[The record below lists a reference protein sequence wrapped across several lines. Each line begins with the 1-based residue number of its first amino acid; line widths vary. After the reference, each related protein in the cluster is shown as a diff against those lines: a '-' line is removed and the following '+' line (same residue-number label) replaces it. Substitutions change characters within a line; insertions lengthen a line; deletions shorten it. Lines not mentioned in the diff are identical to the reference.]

1 MSNRYK
7 GAIISATPPTT
18 TGGESGVASG
28 AWTLEQQMQLIAAG
42 LWPSQ
47 PLPKYIEDVFSTY
60 LYTGT
65 GATQT
70 ITNGIDLST
79 KGGLVWIK
87 SRSAAWE
94 NKLTDT
100 VRGVTK
106 GLISNSTG
114 AETTDTT
121 GLTTFN
127 TTGFVLG
134 SNSDYNYSG
143 GSTYVSWT
151 FREQAKFF
159 DVVTWT
165 GSNDVGTSIG
175 RGIVPHNLGSAPG
188 CVIIKN
194 VTQGSTNWI
203 VYHRSLS
210 GGYRVLLN
218 TTDAQT
224 NASSVAY
231 FSKYNAGWVQTDPDA
246 TNIYV
251 GYNYQT
257 NGNGDTLVAYLFA
270 HDAGGFGLT
279 GTDNVIS
286 CGSFT
291 TDGSG
296 NAIVSLGYEPQW
308 MMLKTTGSGGW
319 FIRDTMR
326 GFVADTSGTS
336 VYLAANTSSAEGSG
350 TGNAVTATGTQHVL
364 AANTTYIYIAIRR
377 GPMKVPTT
385 GTSVYNAIA
394 RTGTG
399 ANATVTGVGFAS
411 DWVIAR
417 NRTGDGSAVYDRLR
431 GNTKELC
438 TAETAAEY
446 TITDGLTSFA
456 SMDGVSLGADATNG
470 RINYSPYTY
479 INWFFKRAPSFM
491 DVVCYTGNG
500 SSGGQTLSHN
510 LTVAPELIICKSRSN
525 AFNWRV
531 YSSSLGVSAYA
542 ALNLTSAFAT
552 DANNPWKTPT
562 TTTFGVGDGTYWSS
576 LNQSGATFVAYL
588 FATCAGV
595 SKVGSYSGNTSNIV
609 TVNCGFTGGA
619 RFVLIKRTDSTDDW
633 YVWDSA
639 RGITSGND
647 PYLLLNSTAAEV
659 TSTNYVDTDST
670 GFKVTA
676 AAPAGLNASGGTY
689 IFLAIA

>member
-65 GATQT
+65 GATRT
-70 ITNGIDLST
+70 ITNNIDLST

-87 SRSAAWE
+87 NRDTAGYS
-94 NKLTDT
+94 NLLIDT
-100 VRGVTK
+100 VRGAPNALVSNLADPQTSATY
-106 GLISNSTG
+106 GLTAFTTSGFTLGTSGGNDIEYNGSNKTFASWTFRKQPKMFDIQTWTGSGANRTISHALG
-114 AETTDTT
+114 AVPGCIMVKRTDTT
-121 GLTTFN
+121 G
-127 TTGFVLG
+127 
-134 SNSDYNYSG
+134 D
-143 GSTYVSWT
+143 W
-151 FREQAKFF
+151 Q
-159 DVVTWT
+159 
-165 GSNDVGTSIG
+165 
-175 RGIVPHNLGSAPG
+175 
-188 CVIIKN
+188 
-194 VTQGSTNWI
+194 
-203 VYHRSLS
+203 VYHRSLANTEYLVLNDTAAKATGATRWNSTTPTSTVFSLGTDATVNAS
-210 GGYRVLLN
+210 GGTY
-218 TTDAQT
+218 
-224 NASSVAY
+224 
-231 FSKYNAGWVQTDPDA
+231 
-246 TNIYV
+246 
-251 GYNYQT
+251 
-257 NGNGDTLVAYLFA
+257 VAYLFA

-291 TDGSG
+291 TDGST
-296 NAIVSLGYEPQW
+296 NATVTLGYEPQW
-308 MMLKTTGSGGW
+308 VLVKNTSAAENW
-319 FIRDTMR
+319 FLIDTMR
-326 GFVADTSGTS
+326 GWNVAGSS
-336 VYLAANTSSAEGSG
+336 RYLRANTSGAESG
-350 TGNAVTATGTQHVL
+350 QALGFPTATGFTFSGFS
-364 AANTTYIYIAIRR
+364 ASNTYIYIAIRR

-491 DVVCYTGNG
+491 DVVCYTGTG
-500 SSGGQTLSHN
+500 SATTFSHN
-510 LTVAPELIICKSRSN
+510 LGAVPELMIVKSRSRS
-525 AFNWRV
+525 AENWPT
-531 YSSSLGVSAYA
+531 YA
-542 ALNLTSAFAT
+542 APVFVPGAGYTVGRLNDSIDFQLNNALFNNARPTASVFSVGTDTSVNFS
-552 DANNPWKTPT
+552 
-562 TTTFGVGDGTYWSS
+562 GSTY
-576 LNQSGATFVAYL
+576 VAYL

-595 SKVGSYSGNTSNIV
+595 SKVGSYTGTGTTKQID
-609 TVNCGFTGGA
+609 CGFTAGA
-619 RFVLIKRTDSTDDW
+619 RFVLIKRTDSTGDW
-633 YVWDSA
+633 YVYDSA

-647 PYLLLNSTAAEV
+647 PYLFLNSSAAEV
-659 TSTNYVDTDST
+659 TNTNYVDTDST